1 VAALIEAIVFG
12 HVIVSGHVK
21 VGVPKETTAGERRVG
36 LVPEVVE
43 KLRDRGLEVLVES
56 GAGRDY
62 YVDDAYAETGAEVVA
77 GADELWGRSDLVA
90 KVLPPAEDEVG
101 RLREGQALVSLLQPV
116 PSAELVRS
124 LAERGA
130 TTFSMDT
137 IPRIARAQSMDA
149 LSSMSSVAGYKSVLI
164 GAGALGRYLPM
175 MTTAAGTIKAARV
188 LVLGA
193 GVAGLQ
199 AIATAHRLGAQVTA
213 FDIRP
218 EVKEQ
223 IESLGATFLE
233 EKPDR
238 TEAPTRPEPA
248 AATEAPE
255 PRTGLAGA
263 IDWLREV
270 FEIGRDGAASGE
282 ERTQELER
290 PQAGDEQ
297 PDTGG
302 YAREQAEDKQQRD
315 RDLIREHLREVDLVI
330 TTALVPGKRAP
341 VLLTAE
347 MVEAMRPGSVVVDLA
362 AEAGGNC
369 ELTCPGEVVERNLV
383 QVHGPANLPSEMPID
398 ASRLYARNVV
408 SLLSHLVEE
417 GELRL
422 DFDDEIT
429 DAVCLTHAGELRSEA
444 AREALGEAAEAAPA
458 GGSGAPEG
466 EPTR

>member
-1 VAALIEAIVFG
+1 
-12 HVIVSGHVK
+12 VK

-36 LVPEVVE
+36 VVPEAVE
-43 KLRDRGLEVLVES
+43 KLRDRGLEVLVET

-62 YVDDAYAETGAEVVA
+62 YVDDAYAEVGAEVVI
-77 GADELWGRSDLVA
+77 GADQLWGESDLVA
-90 KVLPPAEDEVG
+90 KVLPPTEDEVA
-101 RLREGQALVSLLQPV
+101 RLRRAQALVSLLQPV
-116 PSAELVRS
+116 PRAELVRRI
-124 LAERGA
+124 AERGA
-130 TTFSMDT
+130 TALSMDT
-137 IPRIARAQSMDA
+137 VPRIARAQSMDA

-164 GAGALGRYLPM
+164 GANALGRYLPM

-199 AIATAHRLGAQVTA
+199 AIATAHRLGARVTA

-223 IESLGATFLE
+223 IESLGAAFLE
-233 EKPDR
+233 EEPDR
-238 TEAPTRPEPA
+238 SEAPTQGEPA
-248 AATEAPE
+248 QQTEAPE
-255 PRTGLAGA
+255 PRTGLTGA
-263 IDWLREV
+263 IDWLKEV
-270 FEIGRDGAASGE
+270 FEIGRDGDVPGD
-282 ERTQELER
+282 ERTQELDR
-290 PQAGDEQ
+290 PKSAGGDDEEE
-297 PDTGG
+297 PGTGG

-315 RDLIREHLREVDLVI
+315 RDLIREHLRDVDLVI

-341 VLLTAE
+341 VLLTTE

-369 ELTCPGEVVERNLV
+369 ELTRPDEVVEHHLV
-383 QVHGPANLPSEMPID
+383 QVHGPANLPAEMPID
-398 ASRLYARNVV
+398 ASRLYSRNVV

-429 DAVCLTHAGELRSEA
+429 DAVCLTHAGEIRSEEV
-444 AREALGEAAEAAPA
+444 RETLGEGPETAPA
-458 GGSGAPEG
+458 GRSGVSEG

>member
-1 VAALIEAIVFG
+1 M
-12 HVIVSGHVK
+12 K

-36 LVPEVVE
+36 VVPEAVE
-43 KLRDRGLEVLVES
+43 KLRDRGLEVLVEA
-56 GAGRDY
+56 GAGRGY
-62 YVDDAYAETGAEVVA
+62 YVDDAYREVGAEVI
-77 GADELWGRSDLVA
+77 GADRLWGESDLVA
-90 KVLPPAEDEVG
+90 KVLPPTEDEVT
-101 RLREGQALVSLLQPV
+101 RLRRGQALVSLLQPV
-116 PSAELVRS
+116 PRAELVRRI
-124 LAERGA
+124 AERGA
-130 TTFSMDT
+130 SAFSMDA

-164 GAGALGRYLPM
+164 GANALGRYLPM

-199 AIATAHRLGAQVTA
+199 AIATAHRLGARVTA

-223 IESLGATFLE
+223 IESLGAAFLE
-233 EKPDR
+233 EEPDR
-238 TEAPTRPEPA
+238 SEAPTQPEPA
-248 AATEAPE
+248 QKTEAPE

-270 FEIGRDGAASGE
+270 FEIGRDGDVPRE
-282 ERTQELER
+282 ERTQEPER
-290 PQAGDEQ
+290 TQAAGGEGEAE
-297 PDTGG
+297 PSTGG

-315 RDLIREHLREVDLVI
+315 RDMIREHLRDVDLVI

-341 VLLTAE
+341 VLLTTE

-369 ELTCPGEVVERNLV
+369 ELTRPDEVVEHHLV

-398 ASRLYARNVV
+398 ASRLYSRNVV
-408 SLLSHLVEE
+408 TLLSHLVEE

-429 DAVCLTHAGELRSEA
+429 DAVCLTHAGQIRSEEV
-444 AREALGEAAEAAPA
+444 RQALGERPEGAPA
-458 GGSGAPEG
+458 GGSGPPEG